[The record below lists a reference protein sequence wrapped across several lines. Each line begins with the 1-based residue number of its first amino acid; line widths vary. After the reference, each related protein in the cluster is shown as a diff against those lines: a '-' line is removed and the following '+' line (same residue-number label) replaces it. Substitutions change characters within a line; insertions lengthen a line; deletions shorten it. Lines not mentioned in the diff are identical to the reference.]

1 MNLQPLLDASFAIQ
15 FHVLTVVPA
24 AFLGATVLLTR
35 KGTPRHKLL
44 GRIWMILMVMTAIS
58 TFFIHQI
65 RVWGDFS
72 PIHIL
77 SVVVIVSCG
86 TAIWQIRRGNV
97 RAHKSALISAYIGG
111 IFGAGLFTFWPGRLM
126 NAIFLDGSA
135 GATPQSTTNAIIAA
149 AVVVALG
156 YAYTMYVMRFRS
168 GSRRPGNVRSIEN
181 T

>member
-24 AFLGATVLLTR
+24 AFIGAYVLLTR

-44 GRIWMILMVMTAIS
+44 GRIWMFLMVLTAIS
-58 TFFIHQI
+58 TFFMHQI

-86 TAIWQIRRGNV
+86 MAIWQIRRGNV

-111 IFGAGLFTFWPGRLM
+111 IFGAGIFTFWPGRLM
-126 NAIFLDGSA
+126 NAIFLGGSA
-135 GATPQSTTNAIIAA
+135 GATPADVRHSIIAA
-149 AVVVALG
+149 GVVVALG
-156 YAYTMYVMRFRS
+156 YAYTMYVTRFRS
-168 GSRRPGNVRSIEN
+168 VPRRARNVRPSEN
-181 T
+181 A

>member
-24 AFLGATVLLTR
+24 AFLGAYVLLTR

-44 GRIWMILMVMTAIS
+44 GRIWMVLMVLTAIS

-86 TAIWQIRRGNV
+86 MAIWQIRRGNV
-97 RAHKSALISAYIGG
+97 RAHKSALISAYVGG
-111 IFGAGLFTFWPGRLM
+111 IFGAGIFTFWPGRLM
-126 NAIFLDGSA
+126 NAVFLGGSS
-135 GATPQSTTNAIIAA
+135 GATPEEVRHSIIAA
-149 AVVVALG
+149 GVVVALG
-156 YAYTMYVMRFRS
+156 YAYTMYVTRFRS
-168 GSRRPGNVRSIEN
+168 VPRRSRNVRPPE
-181 T
+181 TA

>member
-24 AFLGATVLLTR
+24 AFLGAYVLLTR

-44 GRIWMILMVMTAIS
+44 GRIWMILMVLTAIS

-77 SVVVIVSCG
+77 SVVVITSCG
-86 TAIWQIRRGNV
+86 MAIWHVRRGNI

-111 IFGAGLFTFWPGRLM
+111 IFGAGIFTFWPGRLM
-126 NAIFLDGSA
+126 NAIFLGGSA
-135 GATPQSTTNAIIAA
+135 GATPEEVTHSIVAA
-149 AVVVALG
+149 GVVVALG
-156 YAYTMYVMRFRS
+156 YAYTMYLTRFRS
-168 GSRRPGNVRSIEN
+168 VPRRARNVRPSKAA
-181 T
+181 